1 MENKPKNYVN
11 NAEFTEMIRKHRA
24 NVQMALETG
33 SPKPRIPE
41 EAGRIIMEIAERYSR
56 RHNFRNYQ
64 FRDEMIANGIEA
76 AIKAFNNFDPDK
88 SNNPLSYFTQC
99 IHYSFIGTIKKE
111 KTLLYTKINMIR
123 DGYQEFMDILEH
135 DDSIDSKQKNY
146 LLEFLDRNEQ
156 DIEFGFLDKK
166 PTEKKEKVEKV
177 YESPID
183 EFFSEDVAAN
193 EP

>member
-76 AIKAFNNFDPDK
+76 AIKGFNNFDPDK
-88 SNNPLSYFTQC
+88 FSNPLSYFTQC
-99 IHYSFIGTIKKE
+99 IHYAFIGIIKKE

-123 DGYQEFMDILEH
+123 DVYQEFMDILEH

-156 DIEFGFLDKK
+156 DIEFGFLNKK
-166 PTEKKEKVEKV
+166 PTKKKEKVKKV

-183 EFFSEDVAAN
+183 EFFSEDVDAN